1 MKRWTKSPA
10 LLLAATLLVAGL
22 GGVARARPSD
32 AATTIDQL
40 REKARKIEADLE
52 DLQSQVEIVNERYRQ
67 VQDRLDQTNAH
78 LESTKQRIEEAKQNL
93 DRRTSEAQLQIV
105 QMYENQALA
114 SAMGLLGASN
124 MEEFAAVDQYTN
136 SIAQDDRSMATNLR
150 VLRENLKEEQQI
162 LTSQQRQVAADEKD
176 LADQRR
182 QVEALVAKQ
191 RDELGKVKGRLAQLV
206 EEERKRKAAAE
217 ARRARAEMA
226 RKAAVEKHSHPAPP
240 PPAVSGKAAV
250 AVQTAMDQI
259 GKPYRWGGN
268 GPSSFDCSGL
278 TRYAWLAAGVSLPHS
293 SAAQKRVLPS
303 VPIDGLQPGD
313 LVFYGHPVHH
323 VGIYVGNGQM
333 LDAPYPGQVVR
344 LDSIH
349 RSDYAGAGRP
359 G

>member
-1 MKRWTKSPA
+1 MKTWTRSPA
-10 LLLAATLLVAGL
+10 TILAAILLVAGL
-22 GGVARARPSD
+22 VSIAKAPPSA

-40 REKARKIEADLE
+40 REKARKIEAKLE
-52 DLQSQVEIVNERYRQ
+52 DLQNQVEVVNERYRQ
-67 VQDRLDQTNAH
+67 VQDRLAQTNAH
-78 LESTKQRIEEAKQNL
+78 LESTKERIGEARQNL
-93 DRRTSEAQLQIV
+93 DQRTSEARLQIV

-136 SIAQDDRSMATNLR
+136 AIAQDDHSIATNLR
-150 VLRENLKEEQQI
+150 VLRENLKEEEQI
-162 LTSQQRQVAADEKD
+162 LTAQQRQVAADEKD
-176 LADQRR
+176 LADQRQ

-191 RDELGKVKGRLAQLV
+191 KDELSKVNGRLARLV
-206 EEERKRKAAAE
+206 EEERQRRAAEEARKA
-217 ARRARAEMA
+217 RVEMA

-250 AVQTAMDQI
+250 AVKTAMDQI
-259 GKPYRWGGN
+259 GKPYRWGGS

-303 VPIDGLQPGD
+303 VPLDRLQPGD

-323 VGIYVGNGQM
+323 VGMYIGNGQM
-333 LDAPYPGQVVR
+333 VDAPYPGQSVR
-344 LDSIH
+344 IDSIH